1 MNTDAIVLA
10 FLAILDFAVI
20 VHLRQRHAR
29 RVQLERMAVSLRMA
43 VRRENGVEALPAKC
57 RLLRAS

>member
-29 RVQLERMAVSLRMA
+29 RVQMERMAVSLRMA
-43 VRRENGVEALPAKC
+43 VRRENGVEALPAKR
-57 RLLRAS
+57 RLLCAG